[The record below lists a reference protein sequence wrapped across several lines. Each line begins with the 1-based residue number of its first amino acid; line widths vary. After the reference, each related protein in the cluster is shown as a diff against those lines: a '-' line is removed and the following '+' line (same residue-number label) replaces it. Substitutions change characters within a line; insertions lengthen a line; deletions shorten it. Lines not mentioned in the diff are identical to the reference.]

1 MTSAHVQLRIASCLG
16 HCALS
21 NRHPA
26 HHDRLLAVDT
36 DAEALLE
43 LIELAVTWHELDYSE
58 SSVVGPEHW
67 AGFVERHLW
76 MRPERAE
83 RAFSLAQDILG
94 RGGARAGAG
103 GGLAEVIELV
113 VG

>member
-1 MTSAHVQLRIASCLG
+1 
-16 HCALS
+16 
-21 NRHPA
+21 
-26 HHDRLLAVDT
+26 LLAVDT
-36 DAEALLE
+36 DAEAVLE

-67 AGFVERHLW
+67 DNFVERHLW

-94 RGGARAGAG
+94 RRGGRSVGGA
-103 GGLAEVIELV
+103 GLAEVIELV